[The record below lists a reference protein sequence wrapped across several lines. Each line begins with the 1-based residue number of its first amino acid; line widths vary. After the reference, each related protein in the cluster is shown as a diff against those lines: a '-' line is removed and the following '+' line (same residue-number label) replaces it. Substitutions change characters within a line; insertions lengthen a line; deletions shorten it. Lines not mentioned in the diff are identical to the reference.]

1 MKELDFLEKLMT
13 KAKVKSI
20 NKENNTITISLFTIQ
35 DVLSLSVFNY
45 DLFLKFLN
53 ENDLNEMIYLCED
66 FYSTY
71 IIKLYAS
78 DYIFILKSLFSK
90 LILKS
95 VETKTFKEII
105 SQFDDFGE
113 EFVVKFVNEWNE
125 EVHTFTVGLN

>member
-1 MKELDFLEKLMT
+1 M
-13 KAKVKSI
+13 
-20 NKENNTITISLFTIQ
+20 
-35 DVLSLSVFNY
+35 
-45 DLFLKFLN
+45 N

-71 IIKLYAS
+71 IIELYAS